1 MKKWLTFSLALLLT
15 IGLFGCS
22 GESSGGSDD
31 SSGDSGDDEV
41 VLGIALP
48 SATHGWMG
56 ALIQNA
62 EEKAQELVDNGTIDD
77 YEFTTAENPADQAN
91 NVDDLI
97 AQGVDAIVMLPI
109 ESEALSPAG
118 QKIADEGIPLVVVDR
133 ELTNDAADVLVKGDN
148 TGIGENAGEYFVEQ
162 LNGSGKVVEIAGPSN
177 SVTQQRSDGFRQAI
191 EGSDIEIIAS
201 QSGEFSKETS
211 LQVMENILTAQP
223 EIDAVYTQ
231 DDGMALGV
239 IQAIKEAGREDIQF
253 VTGAAGSKEV
263 YENIKED
270 GLISATFL
278 YSPLMVRDGVEVGAS
293 LANGEEPE
301 SSEVI
306 LEATPVTKENVDE
319 HYDPDSVF

>member
-1 MKKWLTFSLALLLT
+1 MTITIIILLT
-15 IGLFGCS
+15 IGMIGCS
-22 GESSGGSDD
+22 SDSSGGS
-31 SSGDSGDDEV
+31 SDDEV
-41 VLGIALP
+41 VLGLALP

-62 EEKAQELVDNGTIDD
+62 EEKAQELVDAGKIDS
-77 YEFTTAENPADQAN
+77 YEFTTAENPAEQAN

-118 QKIADEGIPLVVVDR
+118 QKIADEDIPLVIVDR
-133 ELTNDAADVLVKGDN
+133 ELTNDAADVVVKGDN
-148 TGIGENAGEYFVEQ
+148 TGIGVNAGEYIVEQ
-162 LNGSGKVVEIAGPSN
+162 LGGSGKVVEIAGPSN

-191 EGSDIEIIAS
+191 EGTDIDIVAS
-201 QSGEFSKETS
+201 QSGEFSTEAS
-211 LQVMENILTAQP
+211 LQVMENILTAQS

-239 IQAIKEAGREDIQF
+239 LQAIEEANRTDIQF
-253 VTGAAGSKEV
+253 ITGAAGSKEV
-263 YENIKED
+263 YENIQDD
-270 GLISATFL
+270 GLIKATFL
-278 YSPLMVRDGVEVGAS
+278 YSPLMARDGVEIGGD

-306 LEATPVTKENVDE
+306 LEATPVTKENVEE

>member
-1 MKKWLTFSLALLLT
+1 MKRLLSLLFVT
-15 IGLFGCS
+15 ILAVGIVGCS
-22 GESSGGSDD
+22 SESAGS
-31 SSGDSGDDEV
+31 DDEV
-41 VLGIALP
+41 VLGLALP

-62 EEKAQELVDNGTIDD
+62 EDQAEELVESGAIDS
-77 YEFTTAENPADQAN
+77 YEFTTADNPADQAS

-118 QKIADEGIPLVVVDR
+118 QKIADEGIPLVIVDR
-133 ELTNDAADVLVKGDN
+133 ELTNDAATVVVKGDN
-148 TGIGENAGEYFVEQ
+148 KGIGINAGKYFVDQ
-162 LNGSGKVVEIAGPSN
+162 LGGEGKVVEIAGPSN
-177 SVTQQRSDGFRQAI
+177 SVTAQRSEGFRESI

-201 QSGEFSKETS
+201 QSGEFSTETS

-239 IQAIKEAGREDIQF
+239 VQAIKEANRTDIQF
-253 VTGAAGSKEV
+253 VTGAAGAKEV
-263 YENIKED
+263 YESIQDD

-278 YSPLMVRDGVEVGAS
+278 YSPLMVRDGVQIGAD

-301 SSEVI
+301 SDEVI
-306 LEATPVTKENVDE
+306 IEATPVTKENVEE
-319 HYDPDSVF
+319 HYNPDSVF